1 MKKFFHTVLTLFLLL
16 IISLLLF
23 VGYISLRYMNW
34 EKEFEKGINT
44 TYVINQTSAES
55 IDLGGKI
62 AEFALSTDDVRS
74 LELNVTEIGSVIYN
88 TLDSYFGENINV
100 ERIYIQPSESRWVI
114 YIDLRYKRFS
124 VWVSVDINKDNV
136 QSAQLYITEIKVG
149 PFDIS
154 DISDVS
160 SKINKGIGEA
170 MVTLN
175 ENGLVGRYIE
185 NIELLG
191 DFFANLKRF
200 KDIDIWLTA
209 D

>member
-1 MKKFFHTVLTLFLLL
+1 MKRFFHTVLILFLLL
-16 IISLLLF
+16 IIILLLF

-62 AEFALSTDDVRS
+62 AKFALSTDDVRS

-100 ERIYIQPSESRWVI
+100 ERIYIQPSDSRWII
-114 YIDLRYKRFS
+114 YTDLVYKRFS
-124 VWVSVDINKDNV
+124 VWVSVDINKDNI
-136 QSAQLYITEIKVG
+136 QSAQLYTTEIKVG
-149 PFDIS
+149 PFDVS
-154 DISDVS
+154 DISDIDV
-160 SKINKGIGEA
+160 KINKGIGEA
-170 MVTLN
+170 VVTLN

-185 NIELLG
+185 NIELLN
-191 DFFANLKRF
+191 DSVILKGSRY
-200 KDIDIWLTA
+200 
-209 D
+209 

>member
-16 IISLLLF
+16 IIFLLLF

-62 AEFALSTDDVRS
+62 VEFTLSTDDVRS

-191 DFFANLKRF
+191 DFVILKGSRY
-200 KDIDIWLTA
+200 
-209 D
+209 

>member
-62 AEFALSTDDVRS
+62 AEFALSTDDVSS
-74 LELNVTEIGSVIYN
+74 LELDVTEMGSVIYN

-100 ERIYIQPSESRWVI
+100 ERIYIQPSDSRWII
-114 YIDLRYKRFS
+114 YTDLVYKSFS
-124 VWVSVDINKDNV
+124 VWISVDINKDNI
-136 QSAQLYITEIKVG
+136 QSAQLYTTKIKVG
-149 PFDIS
+149 PFDVS
-154 DISDVS
+154 DISDIDV
-160 SKINKGIGEA
+160 KINKGIGEA

-185 NIELLG
+185 NIELL
-191 DFFANLKRF
+191 DDSVILKGSRY
-200 KDIDIWLTA
+200 
-209 D
+209 